1 MKAAKLLR
9 SLALLQACHSNG
21 DRWLSTSTPSWALSS
36 SLFALQVFSAPTLST
51 LCSLLITLPPHISL
65 FLFFP
70 ILSNSSFL
78 QTLLNPLL
86 SWPSFLSSLPSFLSP
101 LSSLFS
107 PSSFLPLPLPSLFS
121 LTSSLLSQLSSY
133 SSTPKSSFLSPISI
147 SSSASPSF
155 TLCLHFTLPNK
166 WSEIKGR

>member
-9 SLALLQACHSNG
+9 SLAPLQACHSNG

-36 SLFALQVFSAPTLST
+36 SLFTLQVFSAPTLSS
-51 LCSLLITLPPHISL
+51 LCSLLIILPPHISL

-86 SWPSFLSSLPSFLSP
+86 SCPLLSVLSP
-101 LSSLFS
+101 LFSLSSVFSLFPFFLPPLASAHSLVSYLLSPLPTLLLLLLSKILLPLSYLYFFLFLTFIYYVSSLY
-107 PSSFLPLPLPSLFS
+107 
-121 LTSSLLSQLSSY
+121 TSKQMV
-133 SSTPKSSFLSPISI
+133 
-147 SSSASPSF
+147 
-155 TLCLHFTLPNK
+155 
-166 WSEIKGR
+166 RDQR